1 MRPSTLRA
9 LQCAAELTCNNRFV
23 EAMAVA
29 EPVILAADP
38 DESQEIAQWLTEH
51 ADDFVREPEDEH

>member
-9 LQCAAELTCNNRFV
+9 LQRAAELTRKNRFV
-23 EAMAVA
+23 EAMATA

-38 DESQEIAQWLTEH
+38 DESQEIARWLTEH
-51 ADDFVREPEDEH
+51 ADDFVREPEKR